1 METEK
6 GYKTS
11 EFPMAVVPS
20 IVGMLVAF
28 GAVRPEDANA
38 MVEMGTRIIGG
49 ILALVLLYTYIRGRV
64 DLKKQVLNLNASI
77 ELSKAKQL
85 G

>member
-1 METEK
+1 METTS

-28 GAVRPEDANA
+28 GVIQPEEANA
-38 MVEMGTRIIGG
+38 MVDMGTRIIGG

-64 DLKKQVLNLNASI
+64 DLKKQSMNLSATI

>member
-1 METEK
+1 MDTTS

-20 IVGMLVAF
+20 IIGMLVAF
-28 GAVRPEDANA
+28 GVIRPEEANA
-38 MVEMGTRIIGG
+38 MVEMVTRIIGG
-49 ILALVLLYTYIRGRV
+49 ILALVLLFTYIRGRIE
-64 DLKKQVLNLNASI
+64 LKKQSMNLTASL